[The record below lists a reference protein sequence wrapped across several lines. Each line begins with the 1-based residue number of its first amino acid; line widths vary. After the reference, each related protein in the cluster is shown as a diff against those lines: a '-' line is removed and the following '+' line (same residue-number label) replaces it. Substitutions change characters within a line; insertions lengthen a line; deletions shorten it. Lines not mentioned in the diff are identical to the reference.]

1 MTKTITIPEELRDK
15 VQNADIEHSARR
27 DIITNII
34 SNGTIEPTN
43 EFFQKYQD
51 EYNKSYFAFEKAKT
65 EVEKNYVKK
74 IIAFLKAKF
83 FGIKSQLPYNKNK
96 GKIY

>member
-1 MTKTITIPEELRDK
+1 MIKTITIPEELRDK
-15 VQNADIEHSARR
+15 VQNADIERSARR
-27 DIITNII
+27 DVITNII

-43 EFFQKYQD
+43 EFFQKYQN

-74 IIAFLKAKF
+74 NYPEAINWNLD
-83 FGIKSQLPYNKNK
+83 YNTCQVT
-96 GKIY
+96 ITT